1 MEEKAL
7 VTININNQVAI
18 KPATNLINY
27 SNMKYIRMRYH
38 FIRQLVTKT

>member
-18 KPATNLINY
+18 KPANLINY